1 LLDKGTDFVI
11 FFTNFGTWN
20 NDKDFRGFEM
30 TRFRLFLISAVV
42 LFFVGGNL
50 LADKDDSTKS
60 GTVLSAHGQ
69 PTDSAK
75 VGPTPNVRIQLDTID
90 TDTVFDVDD
99 FAVIETHHRLYPD
112 FLQTD
117 TVRFHQRFQ
126 IGEEPIFAQV
136 ERFVADLKITMKGEK
151 VKMSDTLF
159 NPAVLVR
166 VWITDTVTHK
176 DSLSQ
181 ETWAFLYGG
190 SPHFSKSAFFAFNL
204 RNFKVANPKY
214 ITPPERK

>member
-1 LLDKGTDFVI
+1 MI
-11 FFTNFGTWN
+11 
-20 NDKDFRGFEM
+20 M
-30 TRFRLFLISAVV
+30 V
-42 LFFVGGNL
+42 LFVAGSLVAEKG
-50 LADKDDSTKS
+50 DSTKANA
-60 GTVLSAHGQ
+60 VLSAHGQ
-69 PTDSAK
+69 PNDTTKAGQALVK
-75 VGPTPNVRIQLDTID
+75 LQLDTLD
-90 TDTVFDVDD
+90 TDTVFSIDD

-117 TVRFHQRFQ
+117 TVKFHQRFQ
-126 IGEEPIFAQV
+126 IGDEPIFAQV
-136 ERFVADLKITMKGEK
+136 ERFAADLKITMKGEK

-166 VWITDTVTHK
+166 VWIKDTVTQK

-181 ETWAFLYGG
+181 ESWAFLYGG

-204 RNFKVANPKY
+204 LNFKVANPKY